1 MHFGSLTQY
10 LSSAWDILFPR
21 RCLVCGQTLS
31 GGEEHVCGACLTT
44 LPLTHL
50 DSRSENAVVRLFYDV
65 EGTQR
70 GAALLVYRHQ
80 NAAFRL
86 IHAMKYGDRPAVG
99 VFLGEMMAHKFE
111 PEGFFEGVD
120 ALVPVPLSSR
130 KLRDRGFN
138 QSEAIAQ
145 GIAAVTGLPI
155 CTDLV
160 ARTVDN
166 PTQTN
171 LSTQQRRENVAGIF
185 TAAAADTQRDASNDQ
200 RSEEKRERYPH
211 LLLIDDVITTGATLH
226 ALADTLSAA
235 APYHLSYLSAALA
248 GQHLNVFERGA
259 E

>member
-1 MHFGSLTQY
+1 MRFGPLTRY
-10 LSSAWDILFPR
+10 LSSAWDMLFPR

-50 DSRSENAVVRLFYDV
+50 DSRSENAVVRLFYDI

-70 GAALLVYRHQ
+70 GVAMLVYRHQ
-80 NAAFRL
+80 NATFRL

-99 VFLGEMMAHKFE
+99 VFLGEMMAHQFE
-111 PEGFFEGVD
+111 PEGFFESVD
-120 ALVPVPLSSR
+120 ALVPVPLSAR

-145 GIAAVTGLPI
+145 GIATVTGLPI
-155 CTDLV
+155 RTDLV

-185 TAAAADTQRDASNDQ
+185 SAADADTLRNVGNGSPLK
-200 RSEEKRERYPH
+200 EKGNRYPH
-211 LLLIDDVITTGATLH
+211 FLLIDDVITTGATLH
-226 ALADTLSAA
+226 ALAETLRAA
-235 APYHLSYLSAALA
+235 APCRLSYLSAALA